1 MVTRCVVDH
10 VASILPFI
18 RPHDGSFDPEAT
30 RAMGEAF
37 DAARKQVEGAGQV
50 VHEAI
55 AARIISAAQRGER
68 DSMRLRN
75 IALAGLG
82 YGKTG

>member
-18 RPHDGSFDPEAT
+18 RPYDGSFDPETT

-37 DAARKQVEGAGQV
+37 DAARKQVEGVGQV
-50 VHEAI
+50 VHETI
-55 AARIISAAQRGER
+55 AARIIAAAQRGER
-68 DSMRLRN
+68 DPVRLRN
-75 IALAGLG
+75 AGLVG
-82 YGKTG
+82 LEYGKTG